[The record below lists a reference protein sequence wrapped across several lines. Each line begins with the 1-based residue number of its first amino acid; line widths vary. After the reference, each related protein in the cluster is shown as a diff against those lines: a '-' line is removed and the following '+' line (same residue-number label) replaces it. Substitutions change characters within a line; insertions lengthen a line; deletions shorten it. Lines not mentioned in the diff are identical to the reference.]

1 MSRTPPAYV
10 GTRPRVRG
18 LVVGDGHVRVLG
30 SGSCGGTAARAIRAR
45 AYRGWPGTRDWG
57 AAPGRHRCA
66 DGLSLNDH
74 PRVSRG
80 IAVPRD
86 LPCARSFMPPTLRWF
101 PPSYHRV
108 PSAKTL
114 KWEQSA
120 TARKVV
126 TEVRRST
133 DLGPMPGRRQAL
145 DGNPGRRPQTR
156 SGDVMPCRSTHSTTP
171 HPDRPAGLPPPGR
184 RGDRGRGTRR
194 RRVGVAGSG
203 TARGPRPHHLPLPS
217 GPTRAC
223 VSSHGSSTRSR
234 PTWTRLSGAAPG
246 CVGWTGPPSPAVARP
261 AAPQRAEPGTA
272 LPARPGNCALL
283 AGPCGQPFT
292 MRPRWEEAPFRRA
305 VPPLWF
311 PLFRRK
317 ISGRATGR
325 RVTAGSARRAGP
337 TTVTARTAGRTWSR
351 WG

>member
-30 SGSCGGTAARAIRAR
+30 SGSCGGTAVRAIRAR

-57 AAPGRHRCA
+57 AAPGRHGCA

-108 PSAKTL
+108 PPAKTL

-133 DLGPMPGRRQAL
+133 DLGPMPGRRRAL
-145 DGNPGRRPQTR
+145 DGKPWPQATDTLWGRDAVPIYALDHAAPAIDPQAFL
-156 SGDVMPCRSTHSTTP
+156 
-171 HPDRPAGLPPPGR
+171 HPDAVVIGAVELAAGASVWPGAVLRGDHGRITCRFHPGR
-184 RGDRGRGTRR
+184 RGPASAVMDQ
-194 RRVGVAGSG
+194 V
-203 TARGPRPHHLPLPS
+203 RGPDLP
-217 GPTRAC
+217 GP
-223 VSSHGSSTRSR
+223 G
-234 PTWTRLSGAAPG
+234 
-246 CVGWTGPPSPAVARP
+246 
-261 AAPQRAEPGTA
+261 
-272 LPARPGNCALL
+272 
-283 AGPCGQPFT
+283 
-292 MRPRWEEAPFRRA
+292 
-305 VPPLWF
+305 
-311 PLFRRK
+311 
-317 ISGRATGR
+317 
-325 RVTAGSARRAGP
+325 
-337 TTVTARTAGRTWSR
+337 
-351 WG
+351 